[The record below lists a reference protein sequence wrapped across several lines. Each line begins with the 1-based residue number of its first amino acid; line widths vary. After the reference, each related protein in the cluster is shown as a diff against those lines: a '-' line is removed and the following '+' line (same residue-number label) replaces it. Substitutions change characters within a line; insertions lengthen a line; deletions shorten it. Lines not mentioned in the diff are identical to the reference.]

1 MIYFINQEIRITD
14 NKIAR
19 VDSLIEI
26 TNILKTKITIEKLTH
41 LIIKREFQDATF
53 ADQNFIRE
61 KIVQMLQKNLIMIY
75 DYLKN

>member
-1 MIYFINQEIRITD
+1 MIYFIYQEIRITD
-14 NKIAR
+14 NKISIE
-19 VDSLIEI
+19 DSLIEI